1 MSKITKSLIDSCRN
15 LKDKNLITAKQY
27 DECITLDKK
36 EKWIHINNKKKV
48 KDVYQ
53 QEIDDKLKAL
63 SDKIIGFRNKKNG
76 LAKSLQK
83 VSYDLINQ
91 PNNNSLKKEKDQVL
105 STINDLMNQIMKEK
119 NKIYDEI
126 YTNYGQREYKEL
138 VSKYQVV
145 EDNRKEEIKMN
156 NKINYSR
163 EKLIHEKNYKKI
175 HEHRKSFNMV
185 LIPILV
191 IIIIFLTI
199 LLLNED
205 LILNIFK
212 KIN

>member
-27 DECITLDKK
+27 DECIALDKK
-36 EKWIHINNKKKV
+36 EKWIHVDNRKKV

>member
-1 MSKITKSLIDSCRN
+1 M
-15 LKDKNLITAKQY
+15 
-27 DECITLDKK
+27 
-36 EKWIHINNKKKV
+36 
-48 KDVYQ
+48 
-53 QEIDDKLKAL
+53 

>member
-36 EKWIHINNKKKV
+36 EKWIHVDNRKKV

-53 QEIDDKLKAL
+53 QEIDNKLKAL

>member
-191 IIIIFLTI
+191 INIIFLTI

>member
-27 DECITLDKK
+27 DECIALDKK
-36 EKWIHINNKKKV
+36 EKWIHVDNRKKV

-91 PNNNSLKKEKDQVL
+91 PNNNSLKKEKDQIL

>member
-1 MSKITKSLIDSCRN
+1 
-15 LKDKNLITAKQY
+15 
-27 DECITLDKK
+27 
-36 EKWIHINNKKKV
+36 
-48 KDVYQ
+48 
-53 QEIDDKLKAL
+53 
-63 SDKIIGFRNKKNG
+63 
-76 LAKSLQK
+76 
-83 VSYDLINQ
+83 
-91 PNNNSLKKEKDQVL
+91 
-105 STINDLMNQIMKEK
+105 MKEK
-119 NKIYDEI
+119 NKIYNEI

>member
-36 EKWIHINNKKKV
+36 EKWIHVDNRKKV

-53 QEIDDKLKAL
+53 QEIDNKLKAL
-63 SDKIIGFRNKKNG
+63 SDKIIGFINKKNG

>member
-1 MSKITKSLIDSCRN
+1 MSKVTKSLIDSCRN
-15 LKDKNLITAKQY
+15 LKDKNLITNKQY
-27 DECITLDKK
+27 DECIALDKK

-63 SDKIIGFRNKKNG
+63 SDKIIGFRNKLNG
-76 LAKSLQK
+76 LTKSLQK
-83 VSYDLINQ
+83 VGYDLINQ
-91 PNNNSLKKEKDQVL
+91 PNNNSLKKEKDQLL
-105 STINDLMNQIMKEK
+105 STINDLLNQIMKEK

-145 EDNRKEEIKMN
+145 EDNRNEENKMN
-156 NKINYSR
+156 NRINYSR